1 MLIYKRGVFIM
12 ISLFINDHKVIFDY
26 LNKAFTFKIN
36 NIPNDINDINSYIA
50 KEIIAIQSD
59 NNFNKYYTSF
69 MYKAENN
76 I

>member
-1 MLIYKRGVFIM
+1 M
-12 ISLFINDHKVIFDY
+12 ISLFINDHEVTFDY

-69 MYKAENN
+69 MYNAKNN
-76 I
+76 M